1 MNTQLNLDTNVVSIS
16 SASMMVELSISTWSG
31 NKLDKQASTAVTS
44 ANGAESTVA
53 RVNKSL
59 LATCSEL
66 KEIKTLVGEARNHI
80 HYGLT
85 MPWSDSGLRLLP
97 TTLYFDYVQKMSEV
111 ENKFYSLV
119 DDFINNYDY
128 EIVKAQARM
137 GSLFNQEDY
146 PSAESLRGKFMFSIN
161 YIPLPTGGDF
171 RLDIGNEAI
180 ADLQR
185 DYETAFTDKL
195 ETAMADIWSRLY
207 KALASMSERLDYA
220 DHDKKKVFRDS
231 LVENVGEMIDMLK
244 ACNVTGNSQMSAMA
258 DKLDYA
264 MRGITPEALREDSY
278 LRDKTKKAVDDAI
291 KQLPNLSNKPSA
303 LATLAKNTETPYFDC
318 AVQES
323 GDVNLP
329 SLGW

>member
-1 MNTQLNLDTNVVSIS
+1 MNTQLNLVTNVASIS

-59 LATCSEL
+59 LATCGEL

-85 MPWSDSGLRLLP
+85 MPWSDTGLRLLP
-97 TTLYFDYVQKMSEV
+97 TSLYFEYVQKMSEV

-119 DDFINNYDY
+119 NDFIANYDY
-128 EIVKAQARM
+128 EIIKAQSRM

-146 PSAESLRGKFMFSIN
+146 PSAETLRNKFTFSIN
-161 YIPLPTGGDF
+161 YMPLPTGGDF

-185 DYETAFTDKL
+185 DYEAAFTDKL
-195 ETAMADIWSRLY
+195 EGAMADIWQRLY
-207 KALASMSERLDYA
+207 KSLSAMSERLDYA
-220 DHDKKKVFRDS
+220 AHEKKKVFRDS
-231 LVENVGEMIDMLK
+231 LVENVGDMIDMLK

-264 MRGITPEALREDSY
+264 MRGVTPEALRDDGY
-278 LRDKTKKAVDDAI
+278 LRDKTKKAVDEAI
-291 KQLPNLSNKPSA
+291 KQLP
-303 LATLAKNTETPYFDC
+303 
-318 AVQES
+318 
-323 GDVNLP
+323 